1 MGAEA
6 QRAAAHRAAEALPV
20 EEVALGAQP
29 LHDVHALQAEV
40 AGVAAAQARPRV
52 LPRRALRGWG
62 GGQRQGRGF

>member
-6 QRAAAHRAAEALPV
+6 QGAATHTAAETLPV

-40 AGVAAAQARPRV
+40 AGVAAAQARGGV
-52 LPRRALRGWG
+52 LPH
-62 GGQRQGRGF
+62 